1 MTLIERLEK
10 ETGALRARDVARLFQ
25 VTHQHIYKMAAAGTL
40 PSFRV
45 AGAIRFDPHELAN
58 WLRRAQPVPY
68 GPAQPREL
76 RRSA

>member
-10 ETGALRARDVARLFQ
+10 ENGALRARDVARLFQ
-25 VTHQHIYKMAAAGTL
+25 VTQQHIYKMAAAGTM

-45 AGAIRFDPHELAN
+45 AGAIRFDPHEIAN
-58 WLRRAQPVPY
+58 WLRRAQPVSY
-68 GPAQPREL
+68 RTAQPGEL

>member
-25 VTHQHIYKMAAAGTL
+25 VTHQHIYKMAAAGAM

-58 WLRRAQPVPY
+58 WLRRAQPACY
-68 GPAQPREL
+68 GPAQPSEL

>member
-25 VTHQHIYKMAAAGTL
+25 VTPQHIYKMAAAGTM

-45 AGAIRFDPHELAN
+45 AGAIRFDAHELAN
-58 WLRRAQPVPY
+58 WLRRPQPVCY
-68 GPAQPREL
+68 RPAQSSEL

>member
-25 VTHQHIYKMAAAGTL
+25 VTPQHVYKMAARGTL

-45 AGAIRFDPHELAN
+45 AGAIRFDPHGLAN
-58 WLRRAQPVPY
+58 WLRGAQPLLHRP
-68 GPAQPREL
+68 EEHNHL
-76 RRSA
+76 RRTA